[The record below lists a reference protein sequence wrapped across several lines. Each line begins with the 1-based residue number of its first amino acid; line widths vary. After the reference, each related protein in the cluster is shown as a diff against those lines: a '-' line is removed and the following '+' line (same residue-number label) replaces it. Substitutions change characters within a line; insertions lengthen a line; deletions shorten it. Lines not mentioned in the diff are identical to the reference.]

1 MNELIEFLPFGL
13 TPDSLILML
22 AGVGAFVA
30 VMAIWFTFL
39 ERDPLGPR
47 MKALEQRREMMKA
60 GIAVPSGG
68 NEARLNQKKSV
79 GMMKRV
85 VDAMGGAKKE
95 KETEKEKAKT
105 KKKALSL
112 QEKLLRAGY
121 RSKDATTVFMFFK
134 FTMPI
139 VVGVGAAVCLFVL
152 DMYKTTEENKIM
164 FSLLAFIL
172 GMFLPELFVR
182 NATAKRQLLLRKAL
196 PDALDLM
203 VICAEAGLSMD
214 AAFTRVSREM
224 EIASPEM
231 SSELALTAIE
241 LSFLPERRKALEN
254 LNTRTDMQEIRGV
267 VNTMLQT
274 EKYGTPLAHSLR
286 ILSQEFRNE
295 RLMKAEEKAAR
306 LPAILTVPMILF
318 ILPTLFVVLIGPAA
332 LRTIDAL
339 KDM

>member
-1 MNELIEFLPFGL
+1 MNEIVDYLPFGL

-22 AGVGAFVA
+22 AGIGAFVA
-30 VMAIWFTFL
+30 VMAIWYTFL

-47 MKALEQRREMMKA
+47 MKALEQRRDMMKA
-60 GIAVPSGG
+60 GIAMPAGG
-68 NEARLNQKKSV
+68 NEARSNQKKSV

-85 VDAMGGAKKE
+85 VDAMGGSK
-95 KETEKEKAKT
+95 KETEKEKEKT

-139 VVGVGAAVCLFVL
+139 VVGIGAAVALFVL
-152 DMYKTTEENKIM
+152 DMYKTTDENKIM
-164 FSLLAFIL
+164 ISLVAFIL
-172 GMFLPELFVR
+172 GMFLPELYVK
-182 NATAKRQLLLRKAL
+182 NATTKRQHLLRKAL

-214 AAFTRVSREM
+214 AAFTRVSKEM
-224 EIASPEM
+224 EISSPEM

>member
-1 MNELIEFLPFGL
+1 MTELAEYLPFGL

-22 AGVGAFVA
+22 AGLGAFIA
-30 VMAIWFTFL
+30 VMAIWFTFM

-60 GIAVPSGG
+60 GIALPAGG
-68 NEARLNQKKSV
+68 NEMRKDKDKDKRI

-85 VDAMGGAKKE
+85 VDTLGGGKSEKDKE
-95 KETEKEKAKT
+95 KR

-112 QEKLLRAGY
+112 QEKLLRAGF

-134 FTMPI
+134 FTMPF
-139 VVGVGAAVCLFVL
+139 VVGIGAALALFVF
-152 DMYKTTEENKIM
+152 DIYKTTEENKIM
-164 FSLLAFIL
+164 FSLLAFII
-172 GMFLPELFVR
+172 GMFLPELYVK
-182 NATAKRQLLLRKAL
+182 NTTTKRQQLLRKAL

-224 EIASPEM
+224 EKGSPEM

-254 LNTRTDMQEIRGV
+254 LNQRTDMQEIRGV
-267 VNTMLQT
+267 VNTMMQT

-286 ILSQEFRNE
+286 VLSQEFRND